1 MRQEIQHDVRDFLRD
16 LRAPPAGCM
25 ECGPAEGLSMRFYMW
40 EGKNDCIFRD
50 KMIWYRE

>member
-1 MRQEIQHDVRDFLRD
+1 
-16 LRAPPAGCM
+16 M

-50 KMIWYRE
+50 KLIWYREYTVNAAAVLENHGRLEKGE